1 MKGKDTMRPN
11 NLILGGLL
19 FMALLFS
26 GCAGYTQSSARMHIS
41 VPHTVQHQE
50 VDLCI
55 HIEEYASQDKCEPKV
70 AASNAKKGKIPL
82 YELLL

>member
-11 NLILGGLL
+11 NLIIGGLL

-26 GCAGYTQSSARMHIS
+26 GCAGYTKSSASMHTS
-41 VPHTVQHQE
+41 GPHTVQHSE
-50 VDLCI
+50 GDLCI
-55 HIEEYASQDKCEPKV
+55 HMEEYASQDECEPKV
-70 AASNAKKGKIPL
+70 AASNAKQGTIPL